1 MGNHLIKIIRVLAKP
16 QLWGI
21 IELLMDLTFLVSL
34 SNDVGEEKHQ
44 NHLDR
49 KKKISFCSFY
59 LIKIVL
65 PGQIMIRRLK

>member
-34 SNDVGEEKHQ
+34 SNDVGKE
-44 NHLDR
+44 N
-49 KKKISFCSFY
+49 S
-59 LIKIVL
+59 
-65 PGQIMIRRLK
+65 